1 MVVGLRVALLASGV
15 VLAGCGSSAGGAAAG
30 PASRTDPDAVHV
42 VGRTFR
48 DGRGRQLLFRGYNA
62 KAAPVYDVTF
72 DDGRTAND
80 TFTDFSE
87 AFASRLEQLGLNALR
102 LPVNWSD
109 FEPVPLR
116 YDDAFLAR
124 IEAILQ
130 LAHAH
135 HFYVLVDMHQDA
147 YSKEIGFDG
156 EPLWAIVPPPAM
168 LLSGPVTNDRQLTGP
183 VLDAT
188 ASFFSNVPAADGRL
202 LQDAYVTAV
211 ERIVTR
217 FLGDPAV
224 LGYEAFNEPFVL
236 RYTELDAFHQ
246 RFADGI
252 HSVDRDAPML
262 FEPDSTRNETDYA
275 VIPDAPL
282 SHGPGAYA
290 PHIYTDIFSNPQDNQ
305 WASQDPSVLAPSM
318 AAANQ
323 EATAWGTPLFVTEFG
338 CDQSKPQGPGWISAE
353 LDLQDK
359 VLASSTIWELS
370 DRGGWGFFANDGA
383 EQPRTS
389 TVVSR
394 TFPRAVAGDLVSIER
409 PAAGHMLVH
418 WRQTAETAGL
428 PHEVSLSDDYA
439 TGYRVL
445 CDGAPVSFEAAA
457 GRATFTCP
465 DMAGDRTFEVIGTP
479 RSP

>member
-1 MVVGLRVALLASGV
+1 MAASLAVAS
-15 VLAGCGSSAGGAAAG
+15 CGSSAG
-30 PASRTDPDAVHV
+30 PSRVPSASRTDPDAVHV

-72 DDGRTAND
+72 DDGRTANA
-80 TFTDFSE
+80 TFTDFGE
-87 AFASRLEQLGLNALR
+87 AFAARLEQLGLNALR

-109 FEPVPLR
+109 FEPHPLE
-116 YDDAFLAR
+116 YNDAFLAR
-124 IEAILQ
+124 IEAILR

-135 HFYVLVDMHQDA
+135 HFYVLIDMHQDA
-147 YSKEIGFDG
+147 YSKEIGYDG
-156 EPLWAIVPPPAM
+156 EPLWAIVPPPDM
-168 LLSGPVTNDRQLTGP
+168 LLQGPVTTDRTLTGP

-188 ASFFSNVPAADGRL
+188 ASFFANVPATDGRP
-202 LQDAYVTAV
+202 LQDAYVAAV
-211 ERIVTR
+211 ERIVAR

-236 RYTELDAFHQ
+236 RYTALDAFHR

-262 FEPDSTRNETDYA
+262 FEPISTRNETDDA
-275 VIPDAPL
+275 IVPDAPL
-282 SHGPGAYA
+282 SQGPGAYA
-290 PHIYTDIFSNPQDNQ
+290 PHVYTDIFSNPQDNQ
-305 WASQDPSVLAPSM
+305 WASQDPSALAPSM
-318 AAANQ
+318 AAANR

-353 LDLQDK
+353 LDLQDQY
-359 VLASSTIWELS
+359 LASSTIWELS
-370 DRGGWGFFANDGA
+370 DQGGWGFFANDGT

-409 PAAGHMLVH
+409 PAPGHLLVR
-418 WRQTAETAGL
+418 WRQTAETVGL
-428 PHEVSLSDDYA
+428 PHEVSLSNDYA

-445 CDGAPVSFEAAA
+445 CDGAAVAFETAV

-465 DMAGDRTFEVIGTP
+465 DKAGDRTFEVIGTP

>member
-1 MVVGLRVALLASGV
+1 MVRARIAALAAGLSVAS
-15 VLAGCGSSAGGAAAG
+15 CGSSARPVPAP

-72 DDGRTAND
+72 DDGRTANA
-80 TFTDFSE
+80 TFTDFS
-87 AFASRLEQLGLNALR
+87 ATFAARLEQLGMNALR
-102 LPVNWSD
+102 LPVNWSN
-109 FEPVPLR
+109 FEPFPLA
-116 YDDAFLAR
+116 YSDAFLAR
-124 IEAILQ
+124 IETVLQ

-135 HFYVLVDMHQDA
+135 HFYVIIDMHQDA
-147 YSKEIGFDG
+147 YSKEIGYDG
-156 EPLWAIVPPPAM
+156 QPLWAIVPPPTV
-168 LLSGPVTNDRQLTGP
+168 LLSGPVTTDRTLTGP
-183 VLDAT
+183 ALTAT
-188 ASFFSNVPAADGRL
+188 ASFFANVPTVVDGRL

-224 LGYEAFNEPFVL
+224 LGYEAYNEPFVL
-236 RYTELDAFHQ
+236 RSTQLDAFHQ

-262 FEPDSTRNETDYA
+262 FEPESIRNQLDSAITPE
-275 VIPDAPL
+275 APL
-282 SHGPGAYA
+282 SHGPGAYS
-290 PHIYTDIFSNPQDNQ
+290 PHVYTDIFSNPQDNQ

-318 AAANQ
+318 AAANG

-338 CDQSKPQGPGWISAE
+338 CDQRTPQGPGWISAE

-359 VLASSTIWELS
+359 YLASSTIWELS
-370 DRGGWGFFANDGA
+370 DEGGWGFYANDGS

-389 TVVSR
+389 SVVSR

-409 PAAGHMLVH
+409 PAPGHMLVH

-428 PHEVSLSDDYA
+428 PHEVSMSSDYA
-439 TGYRVL
+439 TGYSVL
-445 CDGAPVSFEAAA
+445 CDGAPVAFDAAV

-465 DMAGDRTFEVIGTP
+465 DKAGDRTFEVVGIP